1 MTAVVSLRN
10 VAKSYLRGKQ
20 QVEVL
25 HGVDLDI
32 APGEFLALMGPSGSG
47 KTTMLNLIAGLDQPT
62 SGEVRVA
69 GERIDRPVARR
80 AGRLGARGTSA
91 SSSSSTTCCRC

>member
-32 APGEFLALMGPSGSG
+32 APA
-47 KTTMLNLIAGLDQPT
+47 N
-62 SGEVRVA
+62 
-69 GERIDRPVARR
+69 
-80 AGRLGARGTSA
+80 
-91 SSSSSTTCCRC
+91 SSR

>member
-32 APGEFLALMGPSGSG
+32 APGEFLALRSEERRVG
-47 KTTMLNLIAGLDQPT
+47 K
-62 SGEVRVA
+62 E
-69 GERIDRPVARR
+69 
-80 AGRLGARGTSA
+80 
-91 SSSSSTTCCRC
+91 C

>member
-32 APGEFLALMGPSGSG
+32 ARGEFDTLHTWLRTNIYRHGAKFTPDEL
-47 KTTMLNLIAGLDQPT
+47 L
-62 SGEVRVA
+62 
-69 GERIDRPVARR
+69 RR
-80 AGRLGARGTSA
+80 ATGSAMTMQPYLDYLRGKYGRLYRL
-91 SSSSSTTCCRC
+91 